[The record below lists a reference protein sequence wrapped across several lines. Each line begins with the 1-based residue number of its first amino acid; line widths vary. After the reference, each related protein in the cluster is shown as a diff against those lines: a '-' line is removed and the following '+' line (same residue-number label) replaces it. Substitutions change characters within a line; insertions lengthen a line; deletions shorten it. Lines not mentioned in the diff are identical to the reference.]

1 MSSEDPTRKY
11 PSPEDYQTRN
21 NLEELLTR
29 VVREVVIQ
37 EVTPQFS
44 QLNQRLDRL
53 EAAFQA
59 LRSDFKELRKDFRH
73 FWAEAQRD
81 LVELEDRIEVLE
93 TPKS

>member
-1 MSSEDPTRKY
+1 MNSEDPTRKY

-37 EVTPQFS
+37 EVTPQFA

>member
-1 MSSEDPTRKY
+1 MNSEDPTRKY

-29 VVREVVIQ
+29 VVREVVTQ
-37 EVTPQFS
+37 EVTPQFA

-53 EAAFQA
+53 EAEFQA

>member
-1 MSSEDPTRKY
+1 MNSEDPTRNY

-29 VVREVVIQ
+29 VVREVISQ
-37 EVTPQFS
+37 EVTPQFT
-44 QLNQRLDRL
+44 QLNQRFDRL
-53 EAAFQA
+53 EAEFQA

-73 FWAEAQRD
+73 FRAEAQRD
-81 LVELEDRIEVLE
+81 LVELEDRIEILE